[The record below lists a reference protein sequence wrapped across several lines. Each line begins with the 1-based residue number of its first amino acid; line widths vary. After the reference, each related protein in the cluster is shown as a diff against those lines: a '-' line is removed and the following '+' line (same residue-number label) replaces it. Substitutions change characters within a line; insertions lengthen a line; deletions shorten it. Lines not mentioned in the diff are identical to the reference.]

1 MGAAGPGT
9 LRVGLLDSL
18 YQMAQA
24 AGSKGSEADKQ
35 LLLTGL
41 KISQLD
47 A

>member
-1 MGAAGPGT
+1 VGAAGPGS

-35 LLLTGL
+35 QLLEGL
-41 KISQLD
+41 KISQLNS
-47 A
+47 